1 MSSDDHTP
9 PLIQDTE
16 HLFEEGNWF
25 RQSGKGFW
33 HLQAH
38 KEYGVVWS
46 LCGVRMVLAQAE
58 TLDRMD
64 PAAGQTP
71 CPNCKFKARQDARK
85 RGD

>member
-1 MSSDDHTP
+1 MSSDDVTP

-16 HLFEEGNWF
+16 HLVEEGNWF
-25 RQSGKGFW
+25 RPSGKGFW

-64 PAAGQTP
+64 PNAGQTP
-71 CPNCKFKARQDARK
+71 CPNCQLKARQDARK
-85 RGD
+85 RGG